1 MIVAVEILDV
11 QGATSLVVSELS
23 IRSWLKSLILGS
35 CSSLSVEMLT
45 QVTIWRFQ
53 GVNYLWR
60 STSVLLKGYL
70 SLCVVEGINVVLLL
84 IWMEGLMP
92 GVLVLEYFSQDSFW
106 VTIRILASISLDVHS
121 TTMNSVELVFD
132 VSRGSW

>member
-53 GVNYLWR
+53 GVNNLWR

-70 SLCVVEGINVVLLL
+70 SLCVVERINVVLLL

-92 GVLVLEYFSQDSFW
+92 GVLVLEYFGQDSFW
-106 VTIRILASISLDVHS
+106 ITIRILTTISLDVHS
-121 TTMNSVELVFD
+121 TTMNTVELVFD

>member
-1 MIVAVEILDV
+1 
-11 QGATSLVVSELS
+11 
-23 IRSWLKSLILGS
+23 
-35 CSSLSVEMLT
+35 MLT

-70 SLCVVEGINVVLLL
+70 SLCIVEGINVVLLL

-92 GVLVLEYFSQDSFW
+92 CVLVFENFSQDSFR
-106 VTIRILASISLDVHS
+106 VTIRILTTISLDVHS

>member
-1 MIVAVEILDV
+1 M
-11 QGATSLVVSELS
+11 
-23 IRSWLKSLILGS
+23 
-35 CSSLSVEMLT
+35 
-45 QVTIWRFQ
+45 
-53 GVNYLWR
+53 WR

-106 VTIRILASISLDVHS
+106 VTIRILATISLDVHS
-121 TTMNSVELVFD
+121 TTMNTVELVFD